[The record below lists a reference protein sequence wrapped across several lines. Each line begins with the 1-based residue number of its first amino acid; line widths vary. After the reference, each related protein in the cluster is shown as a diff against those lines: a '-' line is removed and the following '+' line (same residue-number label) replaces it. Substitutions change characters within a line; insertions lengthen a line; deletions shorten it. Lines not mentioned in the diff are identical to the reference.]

1 VSWVFA
7 ALLALAVLVLVGAE
21 WPRLEARFGADSRRR
36 RERERRKKS
45 FTVVRGED
53 DPEEFAES
61 VRRDLS
67 SLPLIEERENDGTR

>member
-36 RERERRKKS
+36 RERERRKRT